1 MNIESKETILYS
13 FSELKKSMKK
23 GLNNSMKE
31 KIELFTTSQRIFD
44 EMYVKNLYTNIESP
58 EEVYLNKKDVELILL
73 LTETNFNLN
82 LPIDKIKSRLM
93 DEKIIH
99 YVCNS
104 YEEYRQNLKNH
115 KQTPEIQK
123 ILQER
128 KEYEQSLQHVNQ
140 PYCKDVQ
147 NISLDLKG
155 KKVVCLDFEF
165 KQFLGK
171 IKFENCTEF
180 GISILEN
187 GKITKEHYLLTETYL
202 NKVDRF
208 RYLQYSFLHGK
219 TEFMSVKDVKSF
231 LEKHISN
238 ADYLLF
244 HEMSTELKILENNN
258 ISFEQVKILDTQK
271 MQNNFEVEKG
281 QGRSLKD
288 VLKYHNIESN
298 FLHNSGNDAAYTL
311 EALVKMFETYHLTNK
326 PKRTILKI

>member
-1 MNIESKETILYS
+1 MNKELKETVLYS
-13 FSELKKSMKK
+13 FSELKKSMKT
-23 GLNNSMKE
+23 GLNDFIKE
-31 KIELFTTSQRIFD
+31 KIEAFTTSQRIFD

-73 LTETNFNLN
+73 LTETNFNIN
-82 LPIDKIKSRLM
+82 IPIEKIKSRLI
-93 DEKIIH
+93 DDKIVH

-104 YEEYRQNLKNH
+104 HDDYRRNLKNH
-115 KQTPEIQK
+115 KKTPEIQK

-128 KEYEQSLQHVNQ
+128 KEYEQSLQYFDQ
-140 PYCKDVQ
+140 SYFKDVQ

-187 GKITKEHYLLTETYL
+187 GKITKEHYLLTETYM
-202 NKVDRF
+202 NKVESF
-208 RYLQYSFLHGK
+208 RYLQNSFLHGETK
-219 TEFMSVKDVKSF
+219 YMSVKDVKSF
-231 LEKHISN
+231 LENHISN

-258 ISFEQVKILDTQK
+258 VSCGKVQILDTKK
-271 MQNNFEVEKG
+271 MQNNFEAETG
-281 QGRSLKD
+281 QGKSLKY
-288 VLKYHNIESN
+288 LLNYHDIESK

-311 EALVKMFETYHLTNK
+311 EVLLKMFETYNLTNK
-326 PKRTILKI
+326 PKRPSLKI